1 MKNQKPTQNMKIIIA
16 GPCAAET
23 REQILE
29 VIDQAKKREI
39 DFVRSCLWKPR
50 TRPGFDGLAEKGI
63 TLLTEIAHAGLNP
76 ATEVL
81 TPEQAQLVIDQV
93 LSEAPESN
101 LLLWIGS
108 RNQNH
113 LMQREIARIAAK
125 EQRVFLMIKNQPW
138 FSQDHWEG
146 IIEHALDGGISHE
159 KLILC
164 HRGFVS
170 SMLHPDGYRNKPEF
184 DMAMRVKEK
193 TGLPMIFDPSHIGGS
208 AVNVAK
214 VTLEAQNHAFDGVIV
229 EVHPD
234 PKQALTDA
242 KQQLTWTE
250 FDNLFPRMAA

>member
-1 MKNQKPTQNMKIIIA
+1 
-16 GPCAAET
+16 
-23 REQILE
+23 
-29 VIDQAKKREI
+29 
-39 DFVRSCLWKPR
+39 
-50 TRPGFDGLAEKGI
+50 
-63 TLLTEIAHAGLNP
+63 
-76 ATEVL
+76 
-81 TPEQAQLVIDQV
+81 
-93 LSEAPESN
+93 
-101 LLLWIGS
+101 
-108 RNQNH
+108 
-113 LMQREIARIAAK
+113 
-125 EQRVFLMIKNQPW
+125 MIKNQPW

-146 IIEHALDGGISHE
+146 IIEHALDGGISPE

-170 SMLHPDGYRNKPEF
+170 NIPHSDGYRNTPEF

-214 VTLEAQNHAFDGVIV
+214 VTLEAQNYAFDGVIV